1 MNVID
6 DSVVAL
12 KNPNPDGNEDSKD
25 CDHKISKQW
34 GLSWELD
41 KNPYVLYSS
50 KGPVYVLPRPW
61 DLVLDWV

>member
-25 CDHKISKQW
+25 CDHMISKQ
-34 GLSWELD
+34 
-41 KNPYVLYSS
+41 
-50 KGPVYVLPRPW
+50 
-61 DLVLDWV
+61 